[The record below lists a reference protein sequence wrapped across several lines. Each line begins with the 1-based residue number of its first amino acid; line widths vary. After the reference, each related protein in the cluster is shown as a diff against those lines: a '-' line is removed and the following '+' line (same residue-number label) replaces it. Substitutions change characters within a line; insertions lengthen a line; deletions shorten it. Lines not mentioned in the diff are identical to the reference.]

1 MAKIIDSLAFG
12 ESSYILSIPYATCNT
27 DAATI
32 GKVASTTNWVETAN
46 LEVGA
51 RVTVK
56 FTYANGVAA
65 PTLNVN
71 STGAKTI
78 RYNGSTLPSTQY
90 WAAGDVIEFVYDGTY
105 WNIVGTVKDND
116 TKFALRVGTANTTTN
131 DGTTTN
137 GNVYIKLIKNDTV
150 VQDGFRIKGSG
161 GTTVTSDEEGYIE
174 ITSAISTTVVNNT
187 TTSKY
192 YLTGSTTSSST
203 TGDLVKRSTVY
214 VDTSANIVANNIPS
228 TGLIWQTF

>member
-12 ESSYILSIPYATCNT
+12 ESSYILSIPYATCST
-27 DAATI
+27 DGASI

-116 TKFALRVGTANTTTN
+116 TKYTLRVGAS
-131 DGTTTN
+131 GTTTSAATSN
-137 GNVYIKLIKNDTV
+137 GSTYLKLVTGSTV
-150 VQDGFRIKGSG
+150 QNSFKITGAG
-161 GTTVTSDEEGYIE
+161 GTTVASDASGNITVTSTASDTVKSSPVTSGTYYIVADSSSSE
-174 ITSAISTTVVNNT
+174 QT
-187 TTSKY
+187 TTLK
-192 YLTGSTTSSST
+192 
-203 TGDLVKRSTVY
+203 KRSNVKF
-214 VDTSANIVANNIPS
+214 DASGNIIANNIPS

>member
-12 ESSYILSIPYATCNT
+12 ESSYILSIPYATCDT
-27 DAATI
+27 DAASI
-32 GKVASTTNWVETAN
+32 EKEASTTNWVEN

-51 RVTVK
+51 RVAVK

-90 WAAGDVIEFVYDGTY
+90 WAAGDVIEFVYDDTY

-116 TKFALRVGTANTTTN
+116 TKYALRVGAS
-131 DGTTTN
+131 GTTTN
-137 GNVYIKLIKNDTV
+137 ASTANGNTYIKLIAGSTV
-150 VQDGFRIKGSG
+150 QNSFKITGSG
-161 GTTVTSDEEGYIE
+161 GTTVASDASGHIT
-174 ITSAISTTVVNNT
+174 ITSTASDKVKSSPVMSGTYYIVADSETRENT
-187 TTSKY
+187 QTLKKRPNVKFD
-192 YLTGSTTSSST
+192 GS
-203 TGDLVKRSTVY
+203 G
-214 VDTSANIVANNIPS
+214 NIIANNIPS